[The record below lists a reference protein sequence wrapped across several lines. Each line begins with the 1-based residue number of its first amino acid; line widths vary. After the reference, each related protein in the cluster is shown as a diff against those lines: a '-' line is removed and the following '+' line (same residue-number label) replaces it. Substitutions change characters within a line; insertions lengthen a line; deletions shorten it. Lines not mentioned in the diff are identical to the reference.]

1 MHRFWFVLTIV
12 ALMGLAAPASAQDVR
27 QQLEKVVA
35 AYTDAEN
42 KLDAAAVAALYT
54 KDGEA
59 VSPFG
64 KSIVKRG
71 PQEIEEYYQAGFKM
85 LKDRHVDIKLD
96 EASQIRP
103 DTAIAAGSFVVTGK
117 ADNGDP
123 VKMEGHWTGVYV
135 MDGGAWKVRLGTV
148 FPNPP
153 PPK

>member
-1 MHRFWFVLTIV
+1 MHRFWFIPTIA
-12 ALMGLAAPASAQDVR
+12 ALIGVAAPASAQDVR

-35 AYTDAEN
+35 AYMDAEN
-42 KLDAAAVAALYT
+42 KEDAAAVAAMYT

-64 KSIVKRG
+64 NAVIKRG
-71 PQEIEEYYQAGFKM
+71 PKDIEEYYQAGFKA

-96 EASQIRP
+96 DASQIRP
-103 DTAIAAGSFVVTGK
+103 DTAIGAGSFVVTGK
-117 ADNGDP
+117 AENGDP

-135 MDGGAWKVRLGTV
+135 LDGGTWKVRMATV

>member
-1 MHRFWFVLTIV
+1 VRVDGRRGS
-12 ALMGLAAPASAQDVR
+12 ASRRRCRAPVPPPFLVHSHMLR
-27 QQLEKVVA
+27 H
-35 AYTDAEN
+35 
-42 KLDAAAVAALYT
+42 
-54 KDGEA
+54 EA

-135 MDGGAWKVRLGTV
+135 LDGGAWKVRMGTV